1 MHTWRILLFL
11 GGLVLAGIPSA
22 LILKSPSVYD
32 IRKERAYIAA
42 WPAVTGKLDRVNI
55 QQELRTARGYT
66 WYFVEV
72 EYRYIVDGREF
83 TGNRLGI
90 NPRHYSDTSHAAL
103 EAQIYKSYLSPS
115 HVIRRE
121 ETDDGSMF
129 RSKCISLYV
138 ANQVVRVFY
147 DPKNPQFS
155 LLDKTD
161 YDPPLWWQD
170 WVSAFP
176 FVVIGIII
184 MTVSVTGRRESA
196 SVPGTKIF
204 RPEQQTFPPQVR
216 EVPAAN
222 GRQQLYPESADWLD
236 CQQMGQSLMRAG
248 EKEKAIVLFE
258 RAYNIAPG
266 ELETRHTEIRILL
279 DKAKCL
285 IELGR
290 NKEALQCL
298 TEATSSSR
306 GIDALFKEAVDLKE
320 QLLSSTSCDHSSS
333 VSPWLDKT
341 SIASPNGKI
350 TAVIAGAQEIGM
362 GAPTSGV
369 LNISNGLRFEDCN
382 PSMVWSADSEYI
394 AVPQWT
400 TGRRQRLMIV
410 SVSHRL
416 HRYAPGTYRVLRLES
431 FENGIVTGIDS
442 PIHLPKQIQVDIA
455 SIRWG

>member
-1 MHTWRILLFL
+1 
-11 GGLVLAGIPSA
+11 
-22 LILKSPSVYD
+22 
-32 IRKERAYIAA
+32 
-42 WPAVTGKLDRVNI
+42 
-55 QQELRTARGYT
+55 
-66 WYFVEV
+66 
-72 EYRYIVDGREF
+72 
-83 TGNRLGI
+83 
-90 NPRHYSDTSHAAL
+90 
-103 EAQIYKSYLSPS
+103 
-115 HVIRRE
+115 
-121 ETDDGSMF
+121 
-129 RSKCISLYV
+129 
-138 ANQVVRVFY
+138 
-147 DPKNPQFS
+147 
-155 LLDKTD
+155 
-161 YDPPLWWQD
+161 
-170 WVSAFP
+170 
-176 FVVIGIII
+176 
-184 MTVSVTGRRESA
+184 
-196 SVPGTKIF
+196 
-204 RPEQQTFPPQVR
+204 
-216 EVPAAN
+216 VPAAN